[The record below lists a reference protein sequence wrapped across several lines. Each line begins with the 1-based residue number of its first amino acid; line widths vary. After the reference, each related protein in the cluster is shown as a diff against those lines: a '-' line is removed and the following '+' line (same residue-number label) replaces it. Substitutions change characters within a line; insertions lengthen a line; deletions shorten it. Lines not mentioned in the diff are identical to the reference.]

1 VTTITVRG
9 EGMARTAPDE
19 ATLELAVESLRPTPA
34 EALADVAERGEA
46 LVTLCHEV
54 GIGPERRV
62 TSGATVAEHRE
73 HVDGSWQHRGYRA
86 TSTLVVRVE
95 DAELVGRLLAGAV
108 ERAQARVAGP
118 WWTIGRDNAARLEAC
133 REAARDARRKAE
145 AYAEALGARLGA
157 IVAVREPGRQAGPR
171 ERGVREVF
179 AMRSADEPGAPAV
192 EAGELEVTAAVI
204 VRFAL
209 EQG

>member
-1 VTTITVRG
+1 MTTVTVRG
-9 EGMARTAPDE
+9 EGSARAAPDE

-34 EALADVAERGEA
+34 EALADVAARGEI

-73 HVDGSWQHRGYRA
+73 HVDGRWQHRGYRA
-86 TSTLVVRVE
+86 ASTLVVRVE

-118 WWTIGRDNAARLEAC
+118 WWTIGLDNAARLEAC

-157 IVAVREPGRQAGPR
+157 IVAVREPGRTWPR
-171 ERGVREVF
+171 DRGGQQVF
-179 AMRSADEPGAPAV
+179 AMRVADEPAAPPV
-192 EAGELEVTAAVI
+192 EGGELQVSATVI